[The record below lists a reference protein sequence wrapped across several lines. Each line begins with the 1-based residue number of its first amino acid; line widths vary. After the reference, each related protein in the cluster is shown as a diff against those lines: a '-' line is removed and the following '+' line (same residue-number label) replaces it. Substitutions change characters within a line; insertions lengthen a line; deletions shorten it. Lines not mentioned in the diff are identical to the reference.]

1 MPREQRINVRAK
13 GDLKD
18 RLRRTCEITGASES
32 SLVVA
37 CVESLVSYVESHGE
51 ITLPIVVLPKSANS
65 NHAAAQK
72 QARIRSHKTAK
83 TPRKRKRGR
92 AREVTPRSKTA
103 PRKSSR

>member
-51 ITLPIVVLPKSANS
+51 ITLPIVVIPKSANS
-65 NHAAAQK
+65 DHAAAQ
-72 QARIRSHKTAK
+72 IHSHKTAK
-83 TPRKRKRGR
+83 TPRRRKRGR
-92 AREVTPRSKTA
+92 AGEVTPRSKTA

>member
-65 NHAAAQK
+65 DHAAAHK
-72 QARIRSHKTAK
+72 QAQIRSHKRAK
-83 TPRKRKRGR
+83 TPRRRKRGR